1 MELAPSIRCVDEVP
15 AHACKFSVRRL
26 AHVWREPVPHLAA
39 QDVLQATLPWACT
52 EDQMLEEI
60 RRSPGWFRESVPSDL
75 AEATPGTAQ
84 SKGPLTSNG
93 RHGRHGDGIVR
104 LSAALVAACAAN
116 AQGISFLLRALIV
129 QSAAPHCQHQ
139 SGGDSLLPRSCRAA
153 VRSQKTN
160 PNRNYNY

>member
-26 AHVWREPVPHLAA
+26 AHAWREPVPHLAA
-39 QDVLQATLPWACT
+39 RDVLQATLPWACT

-60 RRSPGWFRESVPSDL
+60 CRSPGWFRESVPSNFARAQLKARDRL
-75 AEATPGTAQ
+75 QAMVGMVGMAT
-84 SKGPLTSNG
+84 
-93 RHGRHGDGIVR
+93 GIVR
-104 LSAALVAACAAN
+104 FMAALVAACAAN

-160 PNRNYNY
+160 PNRNYN